1 MTYDRPGDNGLSK
14 NQRREA
20 AREKARTLRDEQR
33 KKERRS
39 RVVLQ
44 SSLVVLVLAI
54 VVIVGLVI
62 VNSVRPPSPGPLNML
77 SDGIKIGQGF
87 KAVATPALQP
97 DAKPVASKPN
107 KNGVIDIQVYLDYQC
122 PICGEFEATNA
133 SQIKT
138 LISSGAVTEEI
149 HPIAILDSQSLGKK
163 YSTRAAN
170 AAACVANH
178 SPNSFF
184 AFNALLFANQPKEN
198 TNGLTDAKLIS
209 LARQAKVSKIGSVS
223 DCITEQTFKSW
234 VSAATTR
241 ATTGPIP
248 NSNVEKVAGTP
259 TIIINGM
266 KYDGAVDDAR
276 QFAAA
281 VSKAAGDSYSNNS
294 APSPSPSPSPSPTP

>member
-1 MTYDRPGDNGLSK
+1 MTYDRSGDKGLSK
-14 NQRREA
+14 NERREA
-20 AREKARTLRDEQR
+20 AREKARALRDEQR
-33 KKERRS
+33 KKDRRS
-39 RVVLQ
+39 KVVLQ

-54 VVIVGLVI
+54 VVVVGLVI

-77 SDGIKIGQGF
+77 SDGIKISQGL

-122 PICGEFEATNA
+122 PICGQFEAANA

-170 AAACVANH
+170 AAACVANY

-198 TNGLTDAKLIS
+198 TEGLTDAKLIS
-209 LARQAKVSKIGSVS
+209 LVKQAKVSTVDSVS
-223 DCITEQTFKSW
+223 DCITSQKFKSW
-234 VSAATTR
+234 VAAATTR
-241 ATTGPIP
+241 AFTGPIP
-248 NSNVEKVAGTP
+248 HSNVPKVVETP
-259 TIIINGM
+259 TIIINGK
-266 KYDGAVDDAR
+266 KYQGAVDDAR

-281 VSKAAGDSYSNNS
+281 VSKAAGDSFSANS
-294 APSPSPSPSPSPTP
+294 TPSPSPSPSATP